1 VAGVLILLSIIS
13 NNVLGDSIS
22 ALVLMIAFY
31 YTLLGVACVWY
42 FRAELRRSTRDLLTK
57 GAAPAIGAIVLGW
70 ALYRN
75 GKDTYA
81 KDYGL
86 TTLFGVGGVFVIGV
100 ATLLIGIVLLAAWN
114 LRAPAFFRGET
125 FTREWAEAH
134 EPELAELRE
143 G

>member
-1 VAGVLILLSIIS
+1 VLILLSIIS

-31 YTLLGVACVWY
+31 YTLLGVACAWY
-42 FRAELRRSTRDLLTK
+42 FRAELRRSTGDLLTK
-57 GAAPAIGAIVLGW
+57 GVAPLLGAAVLGW

-100 ATLLIGIVLLAAWN
+100 ATLLIGIILMVLWN

-125 FTREWAEAH
+125 FTREWAQAH